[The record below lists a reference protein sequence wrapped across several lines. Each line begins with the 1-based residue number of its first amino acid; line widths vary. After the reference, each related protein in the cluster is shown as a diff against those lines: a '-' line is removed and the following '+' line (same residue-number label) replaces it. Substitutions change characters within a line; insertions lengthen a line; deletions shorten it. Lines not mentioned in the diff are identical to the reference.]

1 MYIQGKM
8 NQLLQRIT
16 GTTENSKKNK
26 KGGGK
31 SGNLEKCSGPE
42 KPRLHFCSD
51 IVGAL

>member
-1 MYIQGKM
+1 M
-8 NQLLQRIT
+8 NQLLHRVR
-16 GTTENSKKNK
+16 GTTENSKKR

-51 IVGAL
+51 TVGAL